1 MVQATELGLW
11 WPEVS
16 RRVAAGLARRG
27 VPAPDIADVVQ
38 ETAARAL
45 ASPPDVADADALA
58 RWAFTVATRISIDGH
73 RRTSRVQLVPLD
85 DDSPTGGDVGTIVE
99 GRIRWQKTMRA
110 LSLLSGNDRAA
121 LAASL
126 WPTAP
131 TEADASR
138 RQAVRDA
145 VRLHRART
153 RLTAMVARLGI
164 VLGALWGALRRRVRP
179 LHLRLAAAVV
189 VMLVLVLGVAQPAG
203 ISTASATPRTA
214 PTRQGA
220 QPQTPVPDAPQP
232 QGQAQQA
239 GGTAAGAGA
248 QTADGQALGSSA
260 KTPPPADSNDPT
272 GTIDDGTGPG
282 PGSPLDAL
290 NLQTSPSDVTGGPVN
305 HQDTSAMTDCET
317 GTVRGPGCFRA
328 YIAGDAV

>member
-1 MVQATELGLW
+1 VAT
-11 WPEVS
+11 
-16 RRVAAGLARRG
+16 GLARRG
-27 VPAPDIADVVQ
+27 VPDADIADVVQ

-45 ASPPDVADADALA
+45 ATPPDVADADALA
-58 RWAFTVATRISIDGH
+58 RWAFTVALRISIDGH
-73 RRTSRVQLVPLD
+73 RRSGRVQLVPLD
-85 DDSPTGGDVGTIVE
+85 EDSPHGGDVATIVE

-110 LSLLSGNDRAA
+110 LSLLSGSDRAA

-164 VLGALWGALRRRVRP
+164 VLGALWAALRRRAKP

-189 VMLVLVLGVAQPAG
+189 VMSLLVLGLAEPAG
-203 ISTASATPRTA
+203 ISTASATPRPA

-220 QPQTPVPDAPQP
+220 PPQTPGPDGPQAL
-232 QGQAQQA
+232 GSAQQ
-239 GGTAAGAGA
+239 GAAAVGPST
-248 QTADGQALGSSA
+248 QTGGQALGPSA
-260 KTPPPADSNDPT
+260 QTGPSAATDNRTGDIGDITDPRP
-272 GTIDDGTGPG
+272 GPG
-282 PGSPLDAL
+282 PGLPLDAL
-290 NLQTSPSDVTGGPVN
+290 PLEPSPSEVAGGPVN
-305 HQDTSAMTDCET
+305 RQDTSAMTDCEK
-317 GTVRGPGCFRA
+317 GTIPGPGCFRA
-328 YIAGDAV
+328 YMEPGL